1 MVPGCTFLM
10 SFCIQACMWSC
21 KNTSAGYVNVVY
33 CIQQRQERLTDCS
46 ALLERER
53 KVMHPLLMML
63 LAVFSL
69 HLPHYSHSCCL
80 LTLSILYSLKPLPR
94 LFSLNF
100 CAPSTSL
107 SLFLSL
113 PAPHPPMAYFPRRQD
128 RRMLERRMAEL
139 EEELKV
145 RRCWERLLSCPRALL
160 HASARLAWLSLVLSS
175 SVVRAQ
181 GRELFC
187 TVSRWCDEGGVCW
200 SQFLHLVA

>member
-1 MVPGCTFLM
+1 
-10 SFCIQACMWSC
+10 
-21 KNTSAGYVNVVY
+21 
-33 CIQQRQERLTDCS
+33 
-46 ALLERER
+46 
-53 KVMHPLLMML
+53 MHPLLMML

-80 LTLSILYSLKPLPR
+80 LTLSILYSLKPLPH

-113 PAPHPPMAYFPRRQD
+113 PAPHPPTSYFPWRQD

-145 RRCWERLLSCPRALL
+145 LVDLKADNQRLKDENGALIRVISKLSK
-160 HASARLAWLSLVLSS
+160 
-175 SVVRAQ
+175 
-181 GRELFC
+181 
-187 TVSRWCDEGGVCW
+187 
-200 SQFLHLVA
+200 